1 MNISLVGNWGGTQG
15 IDNSIFSVKMAVQYV
30 RVYEKE

>member
-1 MNISLVGNWGGTQG
+1 LGGTQG
-15 IDNSIFSVKMAVQYV
+15 IDNSIFSVKMEVQYV